1 MCECALV
8 AFVRGTGWLVMM
20 RVVAACARM
29 GSRGGAACLGVC
41 ALAIFAK
48 GEKMSKVV
56 SAAVRTQICVVVT
69 PACLC
74 VFLCLCRWTVCA
86 QRRDAAAARREPG
99 APPAGVAKTTITA
112 SGDPAVEVRA
122 RLRVSGR
129 LGMCGWVWLRGE
141 YVVGDVRGARC
152 ACERRRA
159 ECVRTA
165 FVCVVPACSCSS
177 RTRRRARLATLGA

>member
-1 MCECALV
+1 MWWRRAR
-8 AFVRGTGWLVMM
+8 AWAA
-20 RVVAACARM
+20 VAALRALCVRA
-29 GSRGGAACLGVC
+29 LG
-41 ALAIFAK
+41 IFAK

-56 SAAVRTQICVVVT
+56 SAAVRMQNSIIVT
-69 PACLC
+69 PACMS

-112 SGDPAVEVRA
+112 SVDPAVEVCACLRA
-122 RLRVSGR
+122 SRR
-129 LGMCGWVWLRGE
+129 LGMCGWVWSRGE

>member
-1 MCECALV
+1 MYECALV
-8 AFVRGTGWLVMM
+8 AIVCGTGSLAVMCA
-20 RVVAACARM
+20 VAACGRM
-29 GSRGGAACLGVC
+29 GRRGGAACLGVC

-48 GEKMSKVV
+48 GKKMSKVV

-99 APPAGVAKTTITA
+99 APPAGVASAGITA
-112 SGDPAVEVRA
+112 SVDPAVEVRA
-122 RLRVSGR
+122 RLRVSRR
-129 LGMCGWVWLRGE
+129 LGMCGWVWSRGE
-141 YVVGDVRGARC
+141 YVVGHVQGAHC

-159 ECVRTA
+159 ECVRVHL
-165 FVCVVPACSCSS
+165 FVW
-177 RTRRRARLATLGA
+177 